1 MQCCPKKMDRPI
13 ESYRRRGSRASFR
26 SSTRLTVRC
35 RSDLLFLNGLS
46 KLWYVH
52 VGFLSNVSYGFNQQS
67 EQYYSS
73 IYNAGPASSTLVVKR
88 AMLILTGWSG
98 CFGESSPT
106 WLLYPLFM
114 DFTFNFVFYIYF
126 PRVTGCNLWRGKDI
140 CFRFLCT
147 NQHSAN
153 VQIRDSSNPL
163 RKRIVFTCLRR
174 VRGCGIVDKMQ
185 KR

>member
-1 MQCCPKKMDRPI
+1 MNI
-13 ESYRRRGSRASFR
+13 VESGNMRICNAAQRKWTVRLNHTDGGDLGLLSEARRGWLWGA
-26 SSTRLTVRC
+26 

-67 EQYYSS
+67 EQSYSS

-98 CFGESSPT
+98 CFGDSSPT

-114 DFTFNFVFYIYF
+114 DFTFNFFFKYIF
-126 PRVTGCNLWRGKDI
+126 H
-140 CFRFLCT
+140 
-147 NQHSAN
+147 Q
-153 VQIRDSSNPL
+153 
-163 RKRIVFTCLRR
+163 
-174 VRGCGIVDKMQ
+174 
-185 KR
+185 